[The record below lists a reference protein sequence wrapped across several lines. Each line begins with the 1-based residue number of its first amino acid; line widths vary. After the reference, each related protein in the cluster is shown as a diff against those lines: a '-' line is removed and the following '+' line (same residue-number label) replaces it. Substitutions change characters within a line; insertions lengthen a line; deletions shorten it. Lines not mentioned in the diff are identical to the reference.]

1 MLKGVRFRKG
11 LSLVK
16 GVRLNISKS
25 GVSVSLGR
33 KGLSYNI
40 GPKGTRST
48 VGLPGSGLSY
58 SSQDQYGE
66 TVLEPNKPWTPQRIF
81 RWVVFILVVVYLV
94 KTLFFTP

>member
-11 LSLVK
+11 LSLAK
-16 GVRLNISKS
+16 GIRLNVSKS

-33 KGLSYNI
+33 KGLTYNI

-58 SSQDQYGE
+58 SSQERYGE
-66 TVLEPNKPWTPQRIF
+66 QVLEPTKPWTPQRIF
-81 RWVVFILVVVYLV
+81 RWVVFILVVAYLV
-94 KTLFFTP
+94 KVLFLT